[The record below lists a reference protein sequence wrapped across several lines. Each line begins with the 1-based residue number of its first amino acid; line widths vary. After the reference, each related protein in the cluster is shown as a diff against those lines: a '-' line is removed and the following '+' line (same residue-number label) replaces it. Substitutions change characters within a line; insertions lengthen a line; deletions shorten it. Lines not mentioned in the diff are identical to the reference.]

1 MSTPASQAR
10 PTAATLNRLVAV
22 AVAAMTAMP
31 LTQVPA
37 PLRKSL
43 QFAPGKRARLIGA
56 PLVEHLDADA
66 DFRQR
71 LGVQLAA
78 QHPDL
83 VAALE
88 AFDPAAGPAAGTEH
102 DLAALAF
109 VLRPDG
115 WEDVLGAAARSD
127 DARRTAPGGEL
138 DRTVER
144 LTATVEQLREEARAV
159 RAKAR
164 RQVDTL
170 REENAQLRRTVGQ
183 TRADLKQARVDAD
196 EERSAAAE
204 QQTALEAKVR
214 SVEAEARRLRSRV
227 AELDADNSAARRALR
242 DDRDAE
248 VMRLRLLLETMTDAA
263 AGLKRALGLPPSD
276 LMPAD
281 TVVAVEPADADVAW
295 GAGRA
300 LLDDDPTLLRR
311 LVDLPRVH
319 LIVDGYNVSKEA
331 WPTLPL
337 DQQRNRLVQGVNGL
351 TAGKGAEV
359 TIVFDGADII
369 NPPPVTSP
377 RGIRVRFSPPHVIAD
392 DLIRELVEA
401 EPSGRPVVVVS
412 TDAELARSVTKK
424 GARSV
429 ASRALIAALGR

>member
-1 MSTPASQAR
+1 MSAPPGPGR
-10 PTAATLNRLVAV
+10 PTAATLSRLATF
-22 AVAAMTAMP
+22 AAAAMTAMP

-37 PLRKSL
+37 ALRRSM
-43 QFAPGKRARLIGA
+43 QFTPSKRARLIAA
-56 PLVEHLDADA
+56 PLLDNIDADPE
-66 DFRQR
+66 FRQR
-71 LGVQLAA
+71 LGVQLSA
-78 QHPDL
+78 QHADL
-83 VAALE
+83 VAELAD
-88 AFDPAAGPAAGTEH
+88 FDPAVGSTAGTEH

-115 WEDVLGAAARSD
+115 WEDVLVAAARAD

-138 DRTVER
+138 ERTAER
-144 LTATVEQLREEARAV
+144 LTATVEQLREDARAA

-164 RQVDTL
+164 RQVDGL

-183 TRADLKQARVDAD
+183 TRADLKQVKADA
-196 EERSAAAE
+196 EAVQAAAAE
-204 QQTALEAKVR
+204 QRAALEAKIR

-263 AGLKRALGLPPSD
+263 AGLKRALRLPPSD

-281 TVVAVEPADADVAW
+281 TVVSVEPADADAAW

-300 LLDDDPTLLRR
+300 LLDDDPALLRR

-429 ASRALIAALGR
+429 ASLALIAALGR